1 MMMAVMPMKL
11 SFSRE
16 ASDEAGE
23 GSALCGLGEVITII
37 IIVIIAITI
46 TITIVNIIVIINL
59 FSDPPRHGTA
69 EQSTAI
75 SPGEREGLY
84 KNEMRCFFNL
94 QI

>member
-1 MMMAVMPMKL
+1 MVMMMMMMAVMPMKL

-37 IIVIIAITI
+37 IIVII
-46 TITIVNIIVIINL
+46 NL

-75 SPGEREGLY
+75 SPGERERLY
-84 KNEMRCFFNL
+84 KNGMRCFFNL